1 MGGSGRSRE
10 LRNSTPL
17 HRNRQQVQAD
27 HSHPTTEALFLIH
40 QRGAREL
47 YQLTTGA
54 APALPWTSLKEL
66 AGKRKGHQMSVQV
79 RGYRR

>member
-1 MGGSGRSRE
+1 M
-10 LRNSTPL
+10 
-17 HRNRQQVQAD
+17 QAD

-54 APALPWTSLKEL
+54 APAAVDITEGAGWEEKGTPDVCASPWLQTM
-66 AGKRKGHQMSVQV
+66 RWV
-79 RGYRR
+79 